1 MQKAMALDLFNYYGD
16 VNLFA
21 LRPSERVPKVECS
34 TNSLSKTY
42 RDSLICVCVDS
53 LSEICTH

>member
-42 RDSLICVCVDS
+42 VTL
-53 LSEICTH
+53 